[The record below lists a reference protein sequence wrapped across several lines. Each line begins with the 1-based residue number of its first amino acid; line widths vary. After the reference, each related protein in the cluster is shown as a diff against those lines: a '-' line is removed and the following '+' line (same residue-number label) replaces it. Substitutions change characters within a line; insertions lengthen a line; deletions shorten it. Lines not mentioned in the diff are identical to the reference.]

1 MSNLTSNA
9 INKFEGKIS
18 EKAAV
23 RAGNG
28 FTLYIGNEYVND
40 IIKITRLLKVSG
52 VVIDGVTETVKHE
65 IKRKEGGFL
74 GAFLAALAALAASLV
89 QPVISSAVK
98 DISARGFR
106 RAGRGY
112 MNKHF

>member
-40 IIKITRLLKVSG
+40 IIKITRLLKVSD

-74 GAFLAALAALAASLV
+74 GALLAALAASLV